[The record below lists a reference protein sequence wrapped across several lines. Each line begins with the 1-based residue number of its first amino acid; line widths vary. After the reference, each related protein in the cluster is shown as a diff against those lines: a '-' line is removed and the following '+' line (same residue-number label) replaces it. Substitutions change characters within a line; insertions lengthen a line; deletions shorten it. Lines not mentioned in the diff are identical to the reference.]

1 MECDVLGE
9 TGRLDI
15 VEMTD
20 KTRLGVRVP
29 AGAGFNDNRCLHR
42 IRKATQMPLNDMTRM
57 QRGKKKIR
65 LGANVQAGISLITF
79 QSKVCVPV
87 SCSSFNYFNWAIEL
101 TALATSGQLTAV
113 KMSNC
118 LSSFLSILL
127 YFRNKCGAK

>member
-1 MECDVLGE
+1 MGK

-15 VEMTD
+15 VEID
-20 KTRLGVRVP
+20 AIAAKTRPGGPVA

-57 QRGKKKIR
+57 QQGRKKIR

-118 LSSFLSILL
+118 LSSFFI
-127 YFRNKCGAK
+127 YFTLFWKQMWS

>member
-1 MECDVLGE
+1 MGK

-15 VEMTD
+15 VEID
-20 KTRLGVRVP
+20 AIAAKTRLGAPVA

-57 QRGKKKIR
+57 QQGRKKIR

-118 LSSFLSILL
+118 LSSFFI
-127 YFRNKCGAK
+127 YFTLFWKQMWS